1 MRCMSCVHV
10 TRYIESID
18 MKQSNYDTL
27 ATSVQA
33 CITRCSNAISE
44 YEKQKCIDTSDK
56 QRKAKN
62 KALRKALKIARCKT
76 QLKRAS
82 AINELLHACDNNH
95 ALLSQ
100 CSKFTLT
107 MCAMLSEAQER
118 ETFFVCRNDNMM
130 SVYMRY
136 DNFSKKKLLK
146 YCEAHKIVINSDNMT
161 FNFTNAIDIVDS
173 IDDVDDDDSDDD
185 SDD

>member
-1 MRCMSCVHV
+1 
-10 TRYIESID
+10 

-27 ATSVQA
+27 ATSVQT

-44 YEKQKCIDTSDK
+44 YDKRKCIDTSDK
-56 QRKAKN
+56 QRKTKN
-62 KALRKALKIARCKT
+62 KALRKELKIARCKT

-82 AINELLHACDNNH
+82 ALNELLHACDNNH

-118 ETFFVCRNDNMM
+118 ETFIVARDDSMM
-130 SVYMRY
+130 SLIMRY
-136 DNFSKKKLLK
+136 ENFSMKKLNA
-146 YCEAHKIVINSDNMT
+146 YCEKHHIIINKDKT
-161 FNFTNAIDIVDS
+161 FDFTNAIDIVDS

>member
-1 MRCMSCVHV
+1 
-10 TRYIESID
+10 

-27 ATSVQA
+27 LNSVNECVA
-33 CITRCSNAISE
+33 RCNRAIEE
-44 YEKQKCIDTSDK
+44 YDARKCVDTSNSE
-56 QRKAKN
+56 RKAIN
-62 KALRKALKIARCKT
+62 KKLRKELRLARCKT

-82 AINELLHACDNNH
+82 SLNELLHACDNNH

-118 ETFFVCRNDNMM
+118 ETFIIARDDTMM
-130 SVYMRY
+130 SLIMRY
-136 DNFSKKKLLK
+136 ENFSMKKVLK
-146 YCEAHKIVINSDNMT
+146 YCEAHKIILNKDKT
-161 FNFTNAIDIVDS
+161 FDFTTAIDVVDS
-173 IDDVDDDDSDDD
+173 IDDVDDDVDD